1 MASVTLDSLHKRYA
15 AGVDT
20 VRDVT
25 LAIADGEFCVFVGPS
40 GCGKS
45 TLLRMI
51 AGLEDITSGSLHIG
65 TRRVN
70 ELAPSE
76 RNVAMVF
83 QNYALY
89 PHMNVS
95 QNISFGLRL
104 TGMATTDIRARVQQI
119 AKVLE
124 IEHLLERKPR
134 ALSGGQR
141 QRVAIGR
148 ALVRDPGVFLFD
160 EPLSNLDAALRTQT
174 RMEIARLHRAYG
186 RASTI
191 YVTHDQVEAMTLGDK
206 IVLLHTGDDMV
217 KHGSIAQV
225 GAPMDLYQRP
235 RNLFVAR
242 FIGSPQMNLLAAQ
255 VSALQ
260 ADGVTLQLRD
270 GSAVHAAASPAALAV
285 GAQVTLGVR
294 SEHVSLC
301 DPAGGAARANCIAG
315 RIQWV
320 EKLGDTTFAYVD
332 SISDT
337 AHDRPLKVRPIVVRL
352 PGESP
357 ARVGDAVGL
366 HLTPDRLHVFDPDGL
381 AVPPLSA

>member
-1 MASVTLDSLHKRYA
+1 MASVTLDRLYKRYD
-15 AGVDT
+15 GGNDI
-20 VRDVT
+20 VRDVS
-25 LAIADGEFCVFVGPS
+25 LEIADGEFCVFVGPS

-51 AGLEDITSGSLHIG
+51 AGLEDITQGALHIG
-65 TRRVN
+65 KQQVN
-70 ELAPSE
+70 DLAPSE

-89 PHMNVS
+89 PHLDVA
-95 QNISFGLRL
+95 QNISFGLKL
-104 TGMATTDIRARVQQI
+104 AGMSGADIRARVNQI

-124 IEHLLERKPR
+124 IGHLLDRKPR

-148 ALVRDPGVFLFD
+148 ALVRNPGVFLFD

-174 RMEIARLHRAYG
+174 RLEIARMHREYG

-206 IVLLHTGDDMV
+206 IVLLHAGDDMTR
-217 KHGSIAQV
+217 HGSVAQV
-225 GAPMDLYQRP
+225 GAPMDLYQNP

-242 FIGSPQMNLLAAQ
+242 FIGSPQMNLLTAQ
-255 VSALQ
+255 VMSIDHGGPLLGLI
-260 ADGVTLQLRD
+260 DGTLVKAAVRPD
-270 GSAVHAAASPAALAV
+270 GLAA
-285 GAQVTLGVR
+285 GTQVTLGIR
-294 SEHVSLC
+294 SEHLSLC
-301 DPAGGAARANCIAG
+301 EPGGQNIIAG

-332 SISDT
+332 T
-337 AHDRPLKVRPIVVRL
+337 AHQRAVVVRL

-357 ARVGDAVGL
+357 VTVGDAVGL
-366 HLTPDRLHVFDPDGL
+366 RLPADRLHVFGEDGM
-381 AVPPLSA
+381 AVPRLPA

>member
-1 MASVTLDSLHKRYA
+1 MASVTLERLHKSYVP
-15 AGVDT
+15 GVDI
-20 VRDVT
+20 VRDVSLT
-25 LAIADGEFCVFVGPS
+25 IADGEFCVFVGPS

-51 AGLEDITSGSLHIG
+51 AGLEDITQGTLHIG
-65 TRRVN
+65 GERVN

-89 PHMNVS
+89 PHLNVA
-95 QNISFGLRL
+95 QNISFGLRIS
-104 TGMATTDIRARVQQI
+104 GMSGKDIRARVGQI
-119 AKVLE
+119 ARVLE

-174 RMEIARLHRAYG
+174 RVEIARMHREYG

-206 IVLLHTGDDMV
+206 IVLLHTGDDMTRF
-217 KHGSIAQV
+217 GSVAQV
-225 GAPMDLYQRP
+225 GAPMDLYRNP

-255 VSALQ
+255 VAALD
-260 ADGVTLQLRD
+260 AGGALLALRD
-270 GSAVHAAASPAALAV
+270 GSRVKAAVQPQGLAV
-285 GAQVTLGVR
+285 GARVTLGVR
-294 SEHVSLC
+294 SEHLGLC
-301 DPAGGAARANCIAG
+301 EGRGDNVIAG

-332 SISDT
+332 S
-337 AHDRPLKVRPIVVRL
+337 AHDRALVVRL
-352 PGESP
+352 PGES
-357 ARVGDAVGL
+357 AVSVGDAVGL
-366 HLTPDRLHVFDPDGL
+366 RLPAERVHVFGEDGM
-381 AVPPLSA
+381 AVQRLSV